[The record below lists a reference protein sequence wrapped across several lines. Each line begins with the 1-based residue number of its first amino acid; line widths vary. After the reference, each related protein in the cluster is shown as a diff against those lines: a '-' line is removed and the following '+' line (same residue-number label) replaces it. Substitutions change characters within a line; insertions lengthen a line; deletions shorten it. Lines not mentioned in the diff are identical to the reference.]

1 MKKIYIKPLSTCV
14 VLNTS
19 DSIMDNLMLTGSQ
32 RTSTDDPDGGNKTEE
47 QIGSGGNTS
56 SLPAWGGHAKQHS
69 AWNTWDD

>member
-14 VLNTS
+14 VMN
-19 DSIMDNLMLTGSQ
+19 MDTLMLTGSQ
-32 RTSTDDPDGGNKTEE
+32 RTSTDDPDGGDKTEE

-69 AWNTWDD
+69 AWDTWDD